1 MEELTLLVLTLAQ
14 DPWKA
19 LEGKR
24 LKEKTL
30 ERGGGPLGL
39 PATLLGQPAKAS
51 AAGQF
56 LERDAGVSEVG
67 KVLAKL
73 FHDVT
78 GSALAWP
85 SPSPVTTKEGCCMPW
100 GAQNCLNEVLRGNSE
115 SYLCLF

>member
-30 ERGGGPLGL
+30 EQGGPLGL

-73 FHDVT
+73 F
-78 GSALAWP
+78 L
-85 SPSPVTTKEGCCMPW
+85 
-100 GAQNCLNEVLRGNSE
+100 
-115 SYLCLF
+115 